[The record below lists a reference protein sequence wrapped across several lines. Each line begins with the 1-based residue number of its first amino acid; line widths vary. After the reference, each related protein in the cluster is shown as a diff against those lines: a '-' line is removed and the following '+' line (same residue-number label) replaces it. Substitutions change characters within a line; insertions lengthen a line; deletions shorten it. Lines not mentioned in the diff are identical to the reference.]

1 MKGRRFHII
10 FTLRYLRYG
19 LLLCL
24 VPMLQAL
31 AAFDLD
37 SLWLALTQDAA
48 ILLASAAAA
57 LVLWHATSFAWEQD
71 AVYAAQ
77 GIFLRRSHTFA
88 RSSIAALEVVR
99 PLSCRLLG
107 ASRVT
112 LYFRTNAA
120 PRRYTL
126 YLTRR
131 DAAAVAEALLPVCTE
146 NAVFEPTGFER
157 LTFVMLSANILT
169 SSLFALWGVRQADE
183 LLDGDFSRR
192 AAETLREAVLFAA
205 RFLPAGFAFLL
216 TLGFAVTGFTFL
228 VALVH
233 TAGFQVCRSGGV
245 IVSRGGF
252 LTQVE
257 RRILA
262 ACVSACDTCV
272 SPAARLL
279 RRYPVYLSAGSYRGV
294 DLPVLVYKKGE
305 QHAVRR
311 LLPAFSPPEGP
322 LCVPRRKSP
331 VQYLWQ
337 PGALLALSLAV
348 CGVASCT
355 MPQLLPMLAVPA
367 LLALCSLLVSL
378 EGLLHEGFCKNKNG
392 TLSMCFTRFFT
403 RHEVCVLTRDAA
415 YTITENPFSVSGGR
429 CDLRVH
435 LPCGVRFRV
444 RGVLQYLARELPFPF
459 S

>member
-1 MKGRRFHII
+1 VKGRRFHII

-24 VPMLQAL
+24 VPMLRAL
-31 AAFDLD
+31 VEFDLD

-57 LVLWHATSFAWEQD
+57 LVLWHATSFAWQEG
-71 AVYAAQ
+71 AVQVSQ
-77 GIFLRRSHTFA
+77 GVVLRQSQTFS
-88 RSSIAALEVVR
+88 RQSIAALEIVR

-112 LYFRTNAA
+112 LYFRANAA

-126 YLTRR
+126 YLKKR

-157 LTFVMLSANILT
+157 LAFIMLSANILT

-183 LLDGDFSRR
+183 LLDGDFGRR
-192 AAETLREAVLFAA
+192 AAQTLREAALFVA
-205 RFLPAGFAFLL
+205 RFLPAGFALLL

-252 LTQVE
+252 VTHIE
-257 RRILA
+257 RRIFA

-279 RRYPVYLSAGSYRGV
+279 RRYPVYLAAGSYRGG

-305 QHAVRR
+305 ERAVRR
-311 LLPAFSPPEGP
+311 LLPAFSPPDGP
-322 LCVPRRKSP
+322 LCAPARKSP

-348 CGVASCT
+348 CGVASFA
-355 MPQLLPMLAVPA
+355 MPQLLPMLAVPV

-378 EGLLHEGFCKNKNG
+378 EGLFREGFCKNG
-392 TLSMCFTRFFT
+392 SRTLSVCFTRFFT
-403 RHEVCVLTRDAA
+403 RHEVCVLTPDIA

-435 LPCGVRFRV
+435 LPCGVRYRV
-444 RGVLQYLARELPFPF
+444 RGVLRYLAQEIPFAP
-459 S
+459 